1 MLRRCALTLSCMIA
15 LALLPGSALSQQK
28 SLKDQLVGTWSVVS
42 VEQTNKDGTKSQRF
56 GANPK
61 GVYTFD
67 ANGRFIM
74 MFVRPDL
81 PKIASNN
88 PTTATPEEAK
98 AIVAGSIAYSGTY
111 TVDEAG
117 KAIELRIEATTLPNQ
132 AAVAKRI
139 ITSLTADELKFTNP
153 TTITGDVI
161 NAAFKRAK

>member
-1 MLRRCALTLSCMIA
+1 MWRRYAIA
-15 LALLPGSALSQQK
+15 LSGIIVLGLLPGSALSQQK
-28 SLKDQLVGTWSVVS
+28 SLKDQLVGTWNVVS

-61 GVYTFD
+61 GVYAFD
-67 ANGRFIM
+67 ANGHFFM

-88 PTTATPEEAK
+88 ATTATPEEAK

-117 KAIELRIEATTLPNQ
+117 KTVELRIEATTLPNQ
-132 AAVAKRI
+132 SAVQKRI

-153 TTITGDVI
+153 TTVDGNVI

>member
-28 SLKDQLVGTWSVVS
+28 SLKDQLVGTWNFVS
-42 VEQTNKDGTKSQRF
+42 LEQTNKDGTKSQPF
-56 GANPK
+56 GAPPK

-67 ANGRFIM
+67 ANGRFFVMI
-74 MFVRPDL
+74 VRPDL

-88 PTTATPEEAK
+88 LTTATPEEAK

-117 KAIELRIEATTLPNQ
+117 RAIELRIEATTLTNQ

>member
-1 MLRRCALTLSCMIA
+1 MIA

-28 SLKDQLVGTWSVVS
+28 SLKDQLVGTWNVVS

-67 ANGRFIM
+67 ANGRFFV

-117 KAIELRIEATTLPNQ
+117 KAIELWHRSHYASEPGRSSKTDYHQSHGGRIEVYQPYYG
-132 AAVAKRI
+132 R
-139 ITSLTADELKFTNP
+139 
-153 TTITGDVI
+153 
-161 NAAFKRAK
+161 R